1 MPFRPEHVPVVP
13 WSAQPVSKDDLE
25 GLGWHRS
32 GCPPDTG
39 LEHFGWFRTGGFRGD
54 FIFFAP
60 ENPCFFGCS
69 PEILGKKEEFTDLCF
84 WLFLI
89 GSCLFGNV
97 YNFD

>member
-39 LEHFGWFRTGGFRGD
+39 LEQFGGFGRW
-54 FIFFAP
+54 FCATF
-60 ENPCFFGCS
+60 S
-69 PEILGKKEEFTDLCF
+69 PEKPMVLLLFHRILKRKNSRKCF
-84 WLFLI
+84 CWFLI
-89 GSCLFGNV
+89 GPCLFGNV